1 VQSLINPD
9 VHYPEVDVAVDPEDV
24 GYSSTVCELEF
35 PNQEGRFMLI
45 ALGKLKYTFH
55 NRGILY
61 YPVYLLSLDD
71 RKTLGIKAKIGVA
84 EVPVK
89 HLIDLL
95 DEDKEVRL
103 DMLEDP
109 LLFAFANEDYLERFS
124 TDKAPA
130 TESKKKHEDKT
141 VENNHEE
148 TSADDDD
155 DDSSDSVKQA
165 RQLLAHG
172 IFSEAKRKIVVP
184 AAIPEET
191 ETEALTIEDAF
202 QEDKTRFWV
211 QNWLKNDRYVRH
223 AVLGTEADSLFACLA
238 DAFQQMG
245 QDTTVSKLRAAVAL
259 EATFAVFQ
267 ERREAYEHL
276 AKTMDDKKT
285 HVKKIKEKLLEL
297 NRTASKVQD
306 LKDDEYRSVTA
317 VLRDMELEKKDKSD
331 DLLCDER
338 LVKEMVGTE
347 FRDVTTLGH
356 FREFIMT
363 NRFYC
368 DDWALGVLE
377 QRLKAKVVV
386 FSEAEY
392 QDGDVDHVLRCC
404 CGGPKK
410 PEYYMLLNQTVVGR
424 YELVGYKNKDDVG
437 KKLMTFSEIP
447 WSLKQRMAQQC
458 AESRHKKGGFDDVV
472 KDLATQRGYHD
483 ADAGGPA
490 DEEEE
495 VDEGDVVFQFHRRAA
510 SRASPGKGPG
520 EQITIQEMRAFQPL
534 RRLRSWRQK
543 LDDTWPHSKFSLDG
557 KSWASVTH
565 YTQSQQ
571 FRKKNPEYADT
582 FALDSKTALSKSVDL
597 ALSATTDEEVKD
609 GVKAKPSQ
617 IHVDK
622 EFTKKEAQEARVKAL
637 HAKFTQNADL
647 TQLLK
652 ATAPAKLMHY
662 VPRRVSKVDAELMAL
677 RQTLLV

>member
-1 VQSLINPD
+1 MVQSLINPD
-9 VHYPEVDVAVDPEDV
+9 VHYPEADVGVDPEDV

-55 NRGILY
+55 ERGILY
-61 YPVYLLSLDD
+61 YPVYLLLFDD

-89 HLIDLL
+89 HALDIL
-95 DEDKEVRL
+95 DENKEVRL

-109 LLFAFANEDYLERFS
+109 LLFAYANEDYLERFS
-124 TDKAPA
+124 TDQAP
-130 TESKKKHEDKT
+130 TKKKEKKKEGDEVEEEESKQ
-141 VENNHEE
+141 EE
-148 TSADDDD
+148 E

-172 IFSEAKRKIVVP
+172 IFSKAKRKIVVP

-191 ETEALTIEDAF
+191 ETEALTIEDGF
-202 QEDKTRFWV
+202 KEDKTRFWV

-223 AVLGTEADSLFACLA
+223 AVLGTEADSLFACIA

-245 QDTTVSKLRAAVAL
+245 QDTTVKKLRAAVAL

-276 AKTMDDKKT
+276 VKTMDEKKA
-285 HVKKIKEKLLEL
+285 HVKKIKEKMLEL
-297 NRTASKVQD
+297 NRTASRVQD
-306 LKDDEYRSVTA
+306 LKDEYRSVTA

-338 LVKEMVGTE
+338 LVQEMVGTE
-347 FRDVTTLGH
+347 FRDVLTLGH

-377 QRLKAKVVV
+377 QRVKAKVVV
-386 FSEAEY
+386 LSEAEF

-404 CGGPKK
+404 RGGPKK
-410 PEYYMLLNQTVVGR
+410 PEYYILVSKALANNK

-447 WSLKQRMAQQC
+447 WTLKQRMAQRC
-458 AESRHKKGGFDDVV
+458 AESHDKAAFDDVV

-483 ADAGGPA
+483 AFAGGPEE
-490 DEEEE
+490 DEN
-495 VDEGDVVFQFHRRAA
+495 DENAVVFQFHRRAA
-510 SRASPGKGPG
+510 SRAFPGKGPG
-520 EQITIQEMRAFQPL
+520 EHILIQQMHAFQQL
-534 RRLRSWRQK
+534 RRIRAWRQK
-543 LDDTWPHSKFSLDG
+543 LDDTWPQSKFSLEG

-565 YTQSQQ
+565 YTQSQK
-571 FRKKNPEYADT
+571 FRKKNPEYADS

-597 ALSATTDEEVKD
+597 AQSATTDEEVKD

-647 TQLLK
+647 MQLLK

-662 VPRRVSKVDAELMAL
+662 VSKRIPQKDEELLAL
-677 RQTLLV
+677 RDTLA